1 MKLVLE
7 GKKAPNG
14 YTEPLASRLLE
25 AGLTGIVHGPNP
37 HAEKNSP
44 LPAP

>member
-25 AGLTGIVHGPNP
+25 AGLTGIVHGLSNR
-37 HAEKNSP
+37 AEQNSP

>member
-14 YTEPLASRLLE
+14 YTEPLDRFRCCYGMETSLYE
-25 AGLTGIVHGPNP
+25 
-37 HAEKNSP
+37 
-44 LPAP
+44 